1 MHDIPCTRY
10 VADQNQVK
18 VTETVYCEPDPTML
32 PTCHPAE
39 GDRHDAG
46 AVFGDFKE
54 HGHGEVEV
62 RARRVAPAAI
72 VVWKSVVRGTEVGGG
87 DEDGRAAGV
96 TPLLVVCA
104 FDLKARSA
112 AQPAVEEC
120 RAQRCSV
127 HSVPLAVQVPV
138 PACSS

>member
-39 GDRHDAG
+39 ADRYDAG

-72 VVWKSVVRGTEVGGG
+72 VVWKSVVRGTEVVGG
-87 DEDGRAAGV
+87 DEDGRLAGV
-96 TPLLVVCA
+96 TPHHCLSFAHLISKHAPQLSPLFKSAVLNAPLCTLVS
-104 FDLKARSA
+104 F
-112 AQPAVEEC
+112 
-120 RAQRCSV
+120 
-127 HSVPLAVQVPV
+127 
-138 PACSS
+138 